1 MHVYSDIGAFC
12 LKHVLREKLKLN
24 TDIMSML
31 ICMLIDYNS
40 INLATIGDYF

>member
-12 LKHVLREKLKLN
+12 LKHVLWEKLMLN

>member
-12 LKHVLREKLKLN
+12 LKHVLREKL
-24 TDIMSML
+24 ML
-31 ICMLIDYNS
+31 ICMLIDYNI